1 MNRAEYEEM
10 EARRIERNLEY
21 LDAGVSVYR
30 SESSIYR

>member
-21 LDAGVSVYR
+21 LDAGVCL
-30 SESSIYR
+30 SI

>member
-21 LDAGVSVYR
+21 LDAGVVFIDLKAVY
-30 SESSIYR
+30 ID